1 MVGPAGT
8 RVEDS
13 RLGLPGKRG
22 EGRAAV
28 VWDYCVPRR
37 LPFKFVP
44 SLGEVHLRNTKYA
57 DRGSSGKFATVY
69 PVDEQEL
76 HRTLKELG
84 DLLEGEPGPY
94 ILSDLRWNDG
104 PLYVR
109 YGAFARRYCT
119 DPDGD
124 RHVPAIEAPGG
135 TMVPDRR
142 GPVFHVPD
150 WVQLPDFLVP
160 QLAARSSL
168 TLEGLPY
175 RIEGVLH
182 YSNGGGVYAGTDSRS
197 GEQVVLK
204 EARPYAGLAADGSDA
219 VSRLEREKTALE
231 RLDGLSVAPSVLDWF
246 TLGGH
251 RFLVMEYLEGSP
263 LNSFFAR
270 RHPLLRP
277 EPDPEAVADYTRW
290 ALRMHEAVAAVHSRG
305 IVFNDRHPFNIM
317 VTPDESGVRLMDFEA
332 AAHIDEQR
340 KQVVAHPGY
349 VAPADRE
356 GFDIDRYAL
365 ACLRLGLF
373 IPMTTVLAVD
383 RPKAAHLAEIVCAQF
398 PVERSWL
405 DEAVDVIAGCPTRT
419 RKAASAG
426 EEKRRGTAGDA
437 GGYVPV
443 APATGPP
450 AGPRWSAPS
459 WPRPPRPAM
468 TVSSPATSPS
478 SPTAGASV
486 SPMGRPASSW
496 PSTWRARRA
505 TRGEQWLLRH
515 AGRPAR
521 GTPLGVYDGLAGVAY
536 VLDRLGHTDRAMS
549 LILALLKK
557 QWQQLPAPAPHHG
570 GRRHLDR
577 RPHRPRAGHL
587 EDVRLLHPRQ
597 RSRQGDGLRSE
608 PHRDCSRRGEGH
620 PAPDTRPPPRAAN

>member
-1 MVGPAGT
+1 M
-8 RVEDS
+8 
-13 RLGLPGKRG
+13 
-22 EGRAAV
+22 
-28 VWDYCVPRR
+28 
-37 LPFKFVP
+37 
-44 SLGEVHLRNTKYA
+44 
-57 DRGSSGKFATVY
+57 
-69 PVDEQEL
+69 DEQEL

-124 RHVPAIEAPGG
+124 RHVPAIEAPDG

-270 RHPLLRP
+270 RHPLLR
-277 EPDPEAVADYTRW
+277 
-290 ALRMHEAVAAVHSRG
+290 
-305 IVFNDRHPFNIM
+305 
-317 VTPDESGVRLMDFEA
+317 
-332 AAHIDEQR
+332 
-340 KQVVAHPGY
+340 
-349 VAPADRE
+349 
-356 GFDIDRYAL
+356 
-365 ACLRLGLF
+365 
-373 IPMTTVLAVD
+373 
-383 RPKAAHLAEIVCAQF
+383 
-398 PVERSWL
+398 
-405 DEAVDVIAGCPTRT
+405 
-419 RKAASAG
+419 
-426 EEKRRGTAGDA
+426 
-437 GGYVPV
+437 
-443 APATGPP
+443 
-450 AGPRWSAPS
+450 
-459 WPRPPRPAM
+459 
-468 TVSSPATSPS
+468 
-478 SPTAGASV
+478 
-486 SPMGRPASSW
+486 
-496 PSTWRARRA
+496 
-505 TRGEQWLLRH
+505 H

-557 QWQQLPAPAPHHG
+557 QWQQLPAPAPRHG

-577 RPHRPRAGHL
+577 RPHHPRAGYL
-587 EDVRLLHPRQ
+587 DDVRLLHPRQ

-608 PHRDCSRRGEGH
+608 PHRDCFRRGEGH